1 MRLQGKIKKNRQV
14 TLEDIATELGISTM
28 TVSRAINDRPNV
40 DKKTKERVLRVAR
53 KLGYIRN
60 DIARSLMLKK
70 SETIGV
76 IVPEIT
82 HSFFPEVIRGI
93 EEVTYSSGYHLI
105 LAHTAENGDRERSA
119 IHTLIAKRVDGL
131 LISTAQSPETRRDY
145 LQATRMGT
153 PIVFFDRVV
162 GDIGAS
168 CVSIDDEECT
178 AKITQH
184 LIDHGYRRI
193 AHLSG
198 PPNVSIGSARLK
210 GFKKALRKNSI
221 ELIPQFI
228 VEAGFQ
234 EDGGYKA
241 MKQLLQLPSN
251 QRPEAVVAVNDPAAF
266 GAMAAIN
273 ELHLKIPQDIAI
285 VGMSNDIRST
295 LVSPPLTTINQSPF
309 ILGKTAAETLIAEID
324 GRSKPG
330 KNIIIQAELIIR
342 SSCGCH

>member
-1 MRLQGKIKKNRQV
+1 MRTPGKTVKSRQV
-14 TLEDIATELGISTM
+14 TLEDIARELGISAM

-40 DKKTKERVLRVAR
+40 DKKTKERILQVAR
-53 KLGYIRN
+53 EHGYIRN
-60 DIARSLMLKK
+60 EIARSLMLKK
-70 SETIGV
+70 SQTIGV
-76 IVPEIT
+76 VVPEIT

-105 LAHTAENGDRERSA
+105 LAHSAENGDRERSA
-119 IHTLIAKRVDGL
+119 IRTLVAKRVDGL
-131 LISTAQSPETRRDY
+131 LISTAQAPETKSAY

-153 PIVFFDRVV
+153 PIVFFDRIV
-162 GDIGAS
+162 DNIGAS

-184 LIDHGYRRI
+184 LIDHGYKRI

-198 PPNVSIGSARLK
+198 PANVSIGRARMK
-210 GFKKALRKNSI
+210 GFKKALRRNSI
-221 ELIPQFI
+221 EFRRHLV
-228 VEAGFQ
+228 VESGFH

-241 MKQLLQLPSN
+241 MKKLLQLPAN
-251 QRPEAVVAVNDPAAF
+251 QRPDAVVSVNDPAAF

-273 ELHLKIPQDIAI
+273 EDHLKIPDDIAI

-309 ILGKTAAETLIAEID
+309 MIGKIAAEILISEIE
-324 GRSKPG
+324 GRSMPG
-330 KNIIIQAELIIR
+330 RAVIVQAELVIR
-342 SSCGCH
+342 SSCGCK